1 MKKFTDLNTNLENPE
16 LIAYISQLGFSRIAY
31 KKKIEKN
38 KKIDIVSSLNIKP
51 KNIGSLLK
59 EVKTNR
65 RKYEFIS
72 VTCTSKKVARKA
84 GRDHR
89 IDGIKFPI
97 DSLVNFDYHQANLM
111 KKSGSALMID
121 IVYLLEMNSF
131 KLENNIQSL
140 HKQVRIAEKQDIPV
154 ILSSGAYEKYQLR
167 TPRGIIAL
175 ASLIQIDEDSA
186 TDMLT
191 EIPNTIIDRNRS
203 KLSDKYVSSGV
214 WLV

>member
-1 MKKFTDLNTNLENPE
+1 MKKFTDLNTNLENSE
-16 LIAYISQLGFSRIAY
+16 LIDFISQLGFSRIAY
-31 KKKIEKN
+31 KKKIEN

-51 KNIGSLLK
+51 RNIGSLLK
-59 EVKTNR
+59 EIETNR
-65 RKYEFIS
+65 TKYEFIS
-72 VTCTSKKVARKA
+72 VTSTSKNVARKA

-97 DSLVNFDYHQANLM
+97 NSKVSFDYHQANLM
-111 KKSGSALMID
+111 KKSGSALQID
-121 IVYLLEMNSF
+121 IVDLLERGSF
-131 KLENNIQSL
+131 KLEKNIQTI
-140 HKQVRIAEKQDIPV
+140 HKQVRVAAKNDIPI

-175 ASLIQIDEDSA
+175 ASMIKIDEDSA
-186 TDMLT
+186 TDSLS

-203 KLSDKYVSSGV
+203 KLSDKFVSSGV